1 MSLRLNNEVMTLI
14 FELFPENS
22 NQHGTAVNE
31 RLKKKNKLRVTEY
44 MSFKSFL
51 YCHIVG

>member
-1 MSLRLNNEVMTLI
+1 MSLRLNNELMTLI

-31 RLKKKNKLRVTEY
+31 CLKKKKLIVTEEY
-44 MSFKSFL
+44 VF
-51 YCHIVG
+51 

>member
-1 MSLRLNNEVMTLI
+1 MSLRLNKVMTLI

-31 RLKKKNKLRVTEY
+31 CFKKKTYSDRRICLKIL
-44 MSFKSFL
+44 L
-51 YCHIVG
+51 YCHIIG

>member
-22 NQHGTAVNE
+22 SQHGTAVNE
-31 RLKKKNKLRVTEY
+31 CLKKKKLRVTEY